1 MYNPVTMNIMDST
14 RLAAFTRYLIHFKHF
29 INCSIAEHIGT
40 YVQTISLCYFSH
52 FTGFLLIF
60 FFTTLKSEKHL
71 ISVVTTKKKT
81 RRYSDAKT
89 LFIEK
94 LYTVEYV
101 YCWSLAHQ
109 THLISFT
116 TFWWFSAFRLI
127 NDVDNLKMWFQNV

>member
-1 MYNPVTMNIMDST
+1 MYNPVTINIMHST
-14 RLAAFTRYLIHFKHF
+14 RLAATSFTRFLIHFKHF
-29 INCSIAEHIGT
+29 INCSIAEHMFKRFRRVIFHISPGF
-40 YVQTISLCYFSH
+40 YWFFLTI
-52 FTGFLLIF
+52 
-60 FFTTLKSEKHL
+60 LKSEKHL
-71 ISVVTTKKKT
+71 ITVVTGKKT
-81 RRYSDAKT
+81 RRYFDAKI

-116 TFWWFSAFRLI
+116 TVWWFSAFRLI